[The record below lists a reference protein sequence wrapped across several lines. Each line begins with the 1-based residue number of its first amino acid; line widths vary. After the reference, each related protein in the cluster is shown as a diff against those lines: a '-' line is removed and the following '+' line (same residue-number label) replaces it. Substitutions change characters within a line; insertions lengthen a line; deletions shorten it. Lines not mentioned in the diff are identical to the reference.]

1 MNFTGLSLDQAP
13 PISAPVRFFLTAPIF
28 AILAAIIIFF
38 TDASLLS
45 SRYSLESISVTH
57 LFTIGFIAMVMLGAL
72 QQMLPVLAGVSIPK
86 AALVATSSHLLLSIG
101 LVLMVLGLLQSLK
114 IVIFIATLSLGFGF
128 LILLIGIFL
137 AIRNVEFLTA
147 TIRGM
152 RWALFFAF
160 IIVMLG
166 MHLLSSY
173 GIGLSGSLHLEFA
186 NIHAVLAIFGFAG
199 ILIMGVAFQVI
210 PMFYVTPAFDEK
222 YQKYLVLSVV
232 GTLSLWVLLSFL
244 AADYTWIAKS
254 FLVLIFGLFGLL
266 IIQKMGQ
273 RKRPI
278 ADITVY
284 YWRLSGGML
293 LVGVTTWALSPLVD
307 QELTSYVAVIVG
319 GGFVMSVMIGML
331 YKIIPFLVWFHLNG
345 MGYMSIPS
353 MGEMVNKKMALV
365 QFGLYVTT
373 LVLFVL
379 SFWLPILIK
388 LGAII
393 LFISMVI
400 LEINLVS
407 AYRNYGETRKR
418 KPDFDM
424 SMMGQG

>member
-13 PISAPVRFFLTAPIF
+13 PISAPVRFFLTAPLF
-28 AILAAIIIFF
+28 AMLAALLIFF
-38 TDASLLS
+38 SDASLLS
-45 SRYSLESISVTH
+45 SRYSLESISITH

-86 AALVATSSHLLLSIG
+86 ASLVATSSHLLLSTG
-101 LVLMVLGLLQSLK
+101 LVLMVVGLLQSLK
-114 IVIFIATLSLGFGF
+114 IVIFIATLSLGMGF
-128 LILLIGIFL
+128 LILLIAIFI
-137 AIRNVEFLTA
+137 AIRKVEFLTA
-147 TIRGM
+147 TIRSM

-160 IIVMLG
+160 VIVMIG

-173 GIGLSGSLHLEFA
+173 GTGNSASLHLEFA

-199 ILIMGVAFQVI
+199 ILIIGVAFQVI

-222 YQKYLVLSVV
+222 YQKYLVVSVV
-232 GTLSLWVLLSFL
+232 STLALWTVLSFM
-244 AADYTWIAKS
+244 ATDYAWIAKTL
-254 FLVLIFGLFGLL
+254 LVLIFGLFALL
-266 IIQKMGQ
+266 IVQKMSQ

-293 LVGVTTWALSPLVD
+293 LSGVLLWISSSWIDV
-307 QELTSYVAVIVG
+307 ELTSYIAVIIG

-353 MGEMVNKKMALV
+353 MGEMVDKKMALG
-365 QFGLYVTT
+365 QFGLYVSTV
-373 LVLFVL
+373 VLFVAAL
-379 SFWLPILIK
+379 WLPILMK
-388 LGAII
+388 VGAIT
-393 LFISMVI
+393 LFVSMLL
-400 LEINLVS
+400 LEINLVK
-407 AYRNYGETRKR
+407 AYKNYGETRKR

-424 SMMGQG
+424 SMMQA